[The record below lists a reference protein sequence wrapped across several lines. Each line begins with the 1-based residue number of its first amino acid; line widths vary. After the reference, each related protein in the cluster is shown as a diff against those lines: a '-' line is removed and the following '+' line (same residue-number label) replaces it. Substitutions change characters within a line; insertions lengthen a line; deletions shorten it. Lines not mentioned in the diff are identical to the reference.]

1 MNIAR
6 PLNPVSLEEFEA
18 MEKNE
23 RFNYELIDGI
33 VMMSPSPS
41 RAHQT
46 IAGKMFLTLGD
57 QLRSSP
63 CEPLYELDIQYNGNI
78 FKPDLMVFCD
88 KQADLPEIIIEILSP
103 STRRHDLITKVIK
116 YEEMGCKEYW
126 IIDPKVK
133 TIIVH
138 DFINQTAESYG
149 LGDTIQS
156 KARPEIS
163 ITVADIFA

>member
-1 MNIAR
+1 MNVSR
-6 PLNPVSLEEFEA
+6 PTEPVTPEEFEA
-18 MEKNE
+18 MDKDE
-23 RFNYELIDGI
+23 RLTYELIDGV

-41 RAHQT
+41 REHQT

-133 TIIVH
+133 IIIVH

-149 LGDTIQS
+149 LGETIYS
-156 KARPEIS
+156 KAIPEVI